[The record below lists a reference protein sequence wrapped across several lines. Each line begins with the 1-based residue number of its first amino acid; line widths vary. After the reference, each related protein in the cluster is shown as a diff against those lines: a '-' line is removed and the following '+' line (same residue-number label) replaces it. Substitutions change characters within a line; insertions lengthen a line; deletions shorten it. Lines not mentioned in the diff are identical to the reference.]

1 MSTHFLRTVHAAP
14 AADASARERLDA
26 SVRNTGNF
34 FFEEAVAR
42 QLDDYRPLY
51 DLEALP
57 TQAETLVLSM
67 SNFISPSTD
76 LGWLADVL
84 ERLAVPRV
92 VMIGAGA
99 QAESYAHPV
108 ELSEGTRRFVSL
120 LSHRSDSIG
129 VRGYFTAEVL
139 DSIGI
144 RNVEVI
150 GCPSLFYACD
160 RGFRIDKPDLGGRR
174 PRTVTHCTPYGNY
187 RDAVGHLLS
196 FAVRECEAY
205 IAQSETALLFD
216 EESAGRS
223 AYFFYYYNNGDRSD
237 AELEAWM
244 RGHARWFFD
253 MDSWLDY
260 MAGMEFSVGA
270 RFHGS
275 MAALQAGV
283 PALNLACDSRT
294 RELCEYLN
302 LPYALLQ
309 DFDGRASAAELYES
323 TDFALFNAGFAR
335 KYDRYRGFLER
346 NGLRHRLGGGAAAD
360 VDPVGRV
367 RAQSVAELLR
377 SAPRHAVD
385 QRSWQRELA
394 LRLADDRSER
404 LMKLAE
410 SGRFD
415 LRRDPGGESA
425 A

>member
-1 MSTHFLRTVHAAP
+1 MSVCFLRTVHGAP
-14 AADASARERLDA
+14 APGASGRERLEA

-42 QLDDYRPLY
+42 QLDGYRSVY
-51 DLEALP
+51 DVEALP
-57 TQAETLVLSM
+57 ADAEVLVLSM

-76 LGWLADVL
+76 LGWLADLL
-84 ERLAVPRV
+84 ERRRTPRV

-99 QAESYAHPV
+99 QAESFAHPV
-108 ELSEGTRRFVSL
+108 ELSGGTRRFLAL
-120 LSHRSDSIG
+120 LSHRSESIG
-129 VRGYFTAEVL
+129 VRGFFTAEVL
-139 DSIGI
+139 DAIGI
-144 RNVEVI
+144 RNVEVV

-174 PRTVTHCTPYGNY
+174 PRTVAHCTPYGNY

-216 EESAGRS
+216 EQGAEGRE
-223 AYFFYYYNNGDRSD
+223 YFFYYYNNGDRSS

-244 RGHARWFFD
+244 RGHTRWFFD
-253 MDSWLDY
+253 MPSWLRY

-302 LPYALLQ
+302 LPFALLQ
-309 DFDGRASAAELYES
+309 DFDGRASAAALYDA
-323 TDFALFNAGFAR
+323 TDFGLFNAGFAR

-346 NGLRHRLGGGAAAD
+346 NGLRHRLGEGPARATDALA
-360 VDPVGRV
+360 RV
-367 RAQSVAELLR
+367 RAESVAELLR
-377 SAPRHAVD
+377 SAPPDAVD
-385 QRSWQRELA
+385 EGTWRREA
-394 LRLADDRSER
+394 AARLAADRSER
-404 LMKLAE
+404 VMKLAE
-410 SGRFD
+410 EGRFD
-415 LRRDPGGESA
+415 LRRPCAEPA
-425 A
+425 P

>member
-1 MSTHFLRTVHAAP
+1 MSTYFLRTVHGAP
-14 AADASARERLDA
+14 AAGSSERERLEA

-34 FFEEAVAR
+34 FFEDAVAR
-42 QLDDYRPLY
+42 QLDGYRPLH

-57 TQAETLVLSM
+57 ADAETLVLSM

-76 LGWLADVL
+76 LGWLADLL
-84 ERLAVPRV
+84 ERSAVPHV

-99 QAESYAHPV
+99 QAESFAHPV
-108 ELSEGTRRFVSL
+108 ELSQGTRRLVGL
-120 LSHRSDSIG
+120 LSHRSASIG
-129 VRGYFTAEVL
+129 VRGHFTAEVL
-139 DSIGI
+139 DRIGV
-144 RNVEVI
+144 RNIEVI

-160 RGFRIDKPDLGGRR
+160 RGFRIDKPELGGRR

-205 IAQSETALLFD
+205 IAQSETELLFD
-216 EESAGRS
+216 EEGAAER
-223 AYFFYYYNNGDRSD
+223 AYFFYYYNNGDRTD

-253 MDSWLDY
+253 MPSWLDY
-260 MAGMEFSVGA
+260 MTGMEFSVGS

-302 LPYALLQ
+302 LPYRLLQ

-323 TDFALFNAGFAR
+323 TDFALFNASFAR
-335 KYDRYRGFLER
+335 KYDRYRDFLER
-346 NGLRHRLGGGAAAD
+346 NGLRHRLGDDATSEGD
-360 VDPVGRV
+360 IVGRV
-367 RAQSVAELLR
+367 RAESVAELLR
-377 SAPRHAVD
+377 STASQAVGR
-385 QRSWQRELA
+385 QVWQRELA
-394 LRLADDRSER
+394 LRLADDRSQET
-404 LMKLAE
+404 MKLAE
-410 SGRFD
+410 NGQFD
-415 LRRDPGGESA
+415 LRRRANAEPVA
-425 A
+425 

>member
-1 MSTHFLRTVHAAP
+1 MSTYFLRTVHAAP
-14 AADASARERLDA
+14 ATGASGRERLEA

-34 FFEEAVAR
+34 FFEQAVAR
-42 QLDDYRPLY
+42 QLDDHRECHA
-51 DLEALP
+51 LEALP
-57 TQAETLVLSM
+57 PDTETLVLSM

-76 LGWLADVL
+76 LGWLADLL

-108 ELSEGTRRFVSL
+108 ELSEGTRRFLSL

-129 VRGYFTAEVL
+129 VRGHFTAEVL
-139 DSIGI
+139 ARVGV

-150 GCPSLFYACD
+150 GCPSLFYACE

-174 PRTVTHCTPYGNY
+174 PRTVAHCTPYGNY

-205 IAQSETALLFD
+205 IAQSETQLLFD
-216 EESAGRS
+216 EESAAAR
-223 AYFFYYYNNGDRSD
+223 AYFFHYYNNGDRSD
-237 AELEAWM
+237 AELEGWM

-323 TDFALFNAGFAR
+323 TDFSVFNAGFAR

-346 NGLRHRLGGGAAAD
+346 NGLRHRLGDGAVAD
-360 VDPVGRV
+360 TDVVGRV
-367 RAQSVAELLR
+367 RAASAAELLR
-377 SAPRHAVD
+377 SAAPEAVD
-385 QRSWQRELA
+385 RRVWQRELA

-404 LMKLAE
+404 VMKLAE

-415 LRRDPGGESA
+415 LRDGADAEPA

>member
-1 MSTHFLRTVHAAP
+1 MSTYFLRTVHAA
-14 AADASARERLDA
+14 AAAGTSVRERLDA

-34 FFEEAVAR
+34 FFEQAVAR
-42 QLDDYRPLY
+42 QLDDYRSWH
-51 DLEALP
+51 DLETLP
-57 TQAETLVLSM
+57 SDAVTLVLSM

-76 LGWLADVL
+76 LGWLADLL
-84 ERLAVPRV
+84 ERLEVPRV

-108 ELSEGTRRFVSL
+108 QLSAGTRRFLSL

-129 VRGYFTAEVL
+129 VRGHFTAELL
-139 DSIGI
+139 DGIGV
-144 RNVEVI
+144 RNLEVI

-160 RGFRIDKPDLGGRR
+160 RGFRIDKTDLGGRR
-174 PRTVTHCTPYGNY
+174 PRTVAHCTPYGNY

-216 EESAGRS
+216 EEGAEQR
-223 AYFFYYYNNGDRSD
+223 AYFFYYYNNGDYSD
-237 AELEAWM
+237 AELESWM

-253 MDSWLDY
+253 MDSWLEY

-309 DFDGRASAAELYES
+309 DFDGRASAVELYES
-323 TDFALFNAGFAR
+323 TDFALFNAGFAH

-346 NGLRHRLGGGAAAD
+346 NGLRHRLGEGAASD
-360 VDPVGRV
+360 GGLVGRV
-367 RAQSVAELLR
+367 RAASAAELLR
-377 SAPRHAVD
+377 SAPPRAVD
-385 QRSWQRELA
+385 RRVWQRELA
-394 LRLADDRSER
+394 LRLADDRTER
-404 LMKLAE
+404 VMKLAE
-410 SGRFD
+410 SGQYD
-415 LRRDPGGESA
+415 LRADVDAEPPA
-425 A
+425 